1 MVTGEDCT
9 SWLMYME
16 GMTAVADAQ
25 SVESSLTDI
34 PPLENFVKT
43 QIDVRSRQNMLPG
56 PRVHAVSGGI
66 GECRPMCGIELCHCP
81 FHADCRY
88 SRLTQQARR

>member
-16 GMTAVADAQ
+16 GMTAVAGAQ
-25 SVESSLTDI
+25 SVESSLIDI
-34 PPLENFVKT
+34 PPLENFVET
-43 QIDVRSRQNMLPG
+43 QIDVRSRQSMLPG
-56 PRVHAVSGGI
+56 PRAHAVFGGI
-66 GECRPMCGIELCHCP
+66 GECRLMCGIELCHCP